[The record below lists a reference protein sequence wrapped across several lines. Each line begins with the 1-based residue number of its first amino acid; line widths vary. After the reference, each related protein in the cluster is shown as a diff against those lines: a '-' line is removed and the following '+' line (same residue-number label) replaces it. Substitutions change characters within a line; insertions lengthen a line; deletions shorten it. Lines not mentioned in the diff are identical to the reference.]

1 MAADAM
7 LGTVNR
13 EAEKG
18 REEFYRRAGGQ
29 NLAPLWRVLGGL
41 VTDEPVAK
49 CAPAIWRYAD
59 VRPHL
64 MEACKIISTEE
75 AERRVMILE
84 NPALKGQSRI
94 THSLFGGLQIILP
107 GEIAPAH
114 RHAAA
119 ALRFIIEGRNAY
131 TAVAGERTMM
141 EPGDFVITPSMTW
154 HDHGNEGDGPM
165 VWLDGLDMHI
175 VNLMDASFRDEYPDK
190 VHPVTRPEGA
200 ADAEAGFN
208 LLPDGQEFKGQTTPL
223 FNYRFA
229 KTREALERMRKF
241 HAVDPYHGYKMKY
254 VNPVTGGWAMPT
266 ISTWMT
272 LLPKGFKTA
281 PYRSTDSTVFVCVEG
296 RGKSKIGD
304 ETFEWGPRDIFV
316 APSWKF
322 REHEA
327 SEDSFLFAYSDRVVQ
342 EKLDFFREQRGNA

>member
-1 MAADAM
+1 MAADQM
-7 LGTVNR
+7 LSTVNR

-18 REEFYRRAGGQ
+18 REEFYHRAGDQ
-29 NLAPLWRVLGGL
+29 NLAPLWRVLGAL

-49 CAPAIWRYAD
+49 CAPAMWRYAD
-59 VRPHL
+59 VRPYL

-84 NPALKGQSRI
+84 NPALPGQSRI

-107 GEIAPAH
+107 GEVAPAH

-119 ALRFIIEGRNAY
+119 ALRFILEGHNAY

-175 VNLMDASFRDEYPDK
+175 VNLMDASFRDEYPDH
-190 VHPVTRPEGA
+190 VHPVTRPENA
-200 ADAEAGFN
+200 ADAEAGTN
-208 LLPDGQEFKGQTTPL
+208 LLPDGETYQSQTSPN
-223 FNYRFA
+223 FNSRYAR
-229 KTREALERMRKF
+229 TREALERLRKF
-241 HAVDPYHGYKMKY
+241 RAPDPYHGYKMKY
-254 VNPVTGGWAMPT
+254 INPVTGGSAMPT
-266 ISTWMT
+266 ISTWMS

-281 PYRSTDSTVFVCVEG
+281 PYRATDSTVFVCVEG
-296 RGKSKIGD
+296 HGRSKIGD
-304 ETFEWGPRDIFV
+304 ATFEWGPRDIFV

-327 SEDSFLFAYSDRVVQ
+327 SADATLFAYSDRVVQ

>member
-7 LGTVNR
+7 LHSVNR

-18 REEFYRRAGGQ
+18 REDFYRRAGGQ

-49 CAPAIWRYAD
+49 CAPAIWRYAE

-75 AERRVMILE
+75 AERRVLVLE

-131 TAVAGERTMM
+131 TAVAGERTSM
-141 EPGDFVITPSMTW
+141 EPGDFVITPSM
-154 HDHGNEGDGPM
+154 
-165 VWLDGLDMHI
+165 
-175 VNLMDASFRDEYPDK
+175 
-190 VHPVTRPEGA
+190 
-200 ADAEAGFN
+200 
-208 LLPDGQEFKGQTTPL
+208 
-223 FNYRFA
+223 
-229 KTREALERMRKF
+229 
-241 HAVDPYHGYKMKY
+241 
-254 VNPVTGGWAMPT
+254 
-266 ISTWMT
+266 
-272 LLPKGFKTA
+272 
-281 PYRSTDSTVFVCVEG
+281 
-296 RGKSKIGD
+296 
-304 ETFEWGPRDIFV
+304 
-316 APSWKF
+316 
-322 REHEA
+322 
-327 SEDSFLFAYSDRVVQ
+327 
-342 EKLDFFREQRGNA
+342 